1 MTGKTR
7 ATTPV
12 EAPRVR
18 AVCTTR
24 AHVSPT
30 TRTLRARSPAAVVKH
45 QDKEDL
51 REGNCDIR
59 Q

>member
-18 AVCTTR
+18 AVCTPR

-30 TRTLRARSPAAVVKH
+30 TRTLRARSPAPPP
-45 QDKEDL
+45 
-51 REGNCDIR
+51 
-59 Q
+59 